1 MEAQNTPLTLVERI
15 PEGGLT
21 SPEALFDI
29 FVDWTAESGFELYPA
44 QEEAILEIF
53 ADNHVILNTPTG
65 SGKSLVALA
74 MHFYSFATGKRS
86 YYTSPIKALVNEK
99 FFDLCRSFG
108 AENVGMGTGDAS
120 INPNAP
126 IICCTAEV
134 LASTALTEGDDARVH
149 HVVMDEFHY
158 YGDKERGIAW
168 QLPLL
173 LMPQTAF
180 LLMSATLGDTRKI
193 SDQLFELTKRR
204 VALVSSANRPV
215 PLEFQYSTEPL
226 LDKIQ
231 KLVEKNLSP
240 VYVVNFTQRECAELA
255 QSLTSIN
262 FSSKDDKEKIR
273 EELQGQKFDTPY
285 GATVRKYLA
294 HGIGL
299 HHGGM
304 LPKYRLLVERLA
316 QLGLLK
322 VISGTDTLGVGINMP
337 LRTVLF
343 TKLCKYDGD
352 KVRLLKVRDFKQ
364 IAGRAGRKGYDTQGL
379 VVCQAPEHVIENL
392 KIDQKIAD
400 DPKKAKKL
408 KKSKPPEKGY
418 AHWDEEVF
426 QKLIHSESEELVS
439 RFTVTH
445 GMLLN
450 LLQRPGR
457 VGENG
462 YRSLIELIALSHDHD
477 RKKRDLRRKAR
488 MLFQSLRTAEII
500 ELAPKPKGRGQIVRL
515 HSELQQDFSIHHA
528 LSLFLVHIAGALN
541 PESPTFHVTLLSFVE
556 AILEDPT
563 VILIR
568 QKDKAR
574 DEAYARL
581 KAEGAEYEEI
591 KAKLEK
597 IDYPQPDA
605 DIIHQAF
612 HEFSNTHPWVANFK
626 VAPKSVA
633 RDMFE
638 RYYTFN
644 QYVNLYALER
654 SEGVLLRQLSQTYK
668 ALRQNVPEQFKT
680 EEVHNLIAYLRDVI
694 SRADNSIVQE
704 WEIMRDGIPPE
715 LVEDDAPEA
724 LDHDKPAFE
733 ARLRAELRG
742 LVAALASDNLEEA
755 AGLIRQT
762 ADHMWTPMG
771 LERALAPFIEEYG
784 EIVWNHDARSKNLI
798 NITNHGP
805 GLWSVT
811 QVLLDPEG
819 DNMWCLRGGVDLKQI
834 TDPTGRLFSLEAIG
848 T

>member
-1 MEAQNTPLTLVERI
+1 MEDESRPLSLMERL
-15 PEGGLT
+15 EGGARDAD
-21 SPEALFDI
+21 ALFDV
-29 FVDWTAESGFELYPA
+29 FVEWTSEAGFELYPA

-53 ADNHVILNTPTG
+53 AENHVILNTPTG

-74 MHFYSFATGKRS
+74 MHFFSFATGRRS

-99 FFDLCRSFG
+99 FFDLCRVFG

-134 LASTALTEGDDARVH
+134 LASTALTEGDSARVH

-180 LLMSATLGDTRKI
+180 LLMSATLGDTSKI
-193 SDQLFELTKRR
+193 SEHLEAVTGRT
-204 VALVSSANRPV
+204 VALVSSATRPV

-226 LDKIQ
+226 HEKIQ
-231 KLVEKNLSP
+231 KLVEKNLAP

-262 FSSKDDKEKIR
+262 FSSKEDKERIKDEMHGHR
-273 EELQGQKFDTPY
+273 FDTPY

-304 LPKYRLLVERLA
+304 LPKYRLLVEKLA
-316 QLGLLK
+316 QLGLMK

-337 LRTVLF
+337 LRTVVF

-352 KVRLLKVRDFKQ
+352 RVRLLKVRDFKQ

-379 VVCQAPEHVIENL
+379 VICQAPEHVIENL

-400 DPKKAKKL
+400 DPKKGKKL
-408 KKSKPPEKGY
+408 KKAKPPEKGY
-418 AHWDEEVF
+418 AHWDEDVF
-426 QKLIHSESEELVS
+426 QRLIESDSEELTS

-450 LLQRPGR
+450 LLQRPGK

-462 YRSLIELIALSHDHD
+462 YRALIDLIAISHDHD

-488 MLFQSLRTAEII
+488 MVFQSLRTAEII
-500 ELAPKPKGRGQIVRL
+500 EILPRKNRRGQVVRL

-528 LSLFLVHIAGALN
+528 LSLFLVHVAGALN
-541 PESPTFHVTLLSFVE
+541 PENPTFHLTLLSFVE
-556 AILEDPT
+556 AILEDPM

-581 KAEGAEYEEI
+581 KSEGAEYEEI
-591 KAKLEK
+591 KAKLEQ
-597 IDYPQPDA
+597 IDYPKPD
-605 DIIHQAF
+605 DDLIYQAF
-612 HEFSNTHPWVANFK
+612 ADFSRSHPWVSGFR

-638 RYYTFN
+638 RYQTFN
-644 QYVNLYALER
+644 QYVNMYGLER

-668 ALRQNVPEQFKT
+668 ALKQNVPEQYKT
-680 EEVHNLIAYLRDVI
+680 EEVHNMIAYLRDVI
-694 SRADNSIVQE
+694 ARADSSIVQE
-704 WEIMRDGIPPE
+704 WEIMRNGIPAE
-715 LVEDDAPEA
+715 LVEDDSPEA
-724 LDHDKPAFE
+724 LDADRPAFE
-733 ARLRAELRG
+733 ARIRAELRG
-742 LVAALASDNLEEA
+742 LVAALATDNLEEA
-755 AGLIRQT
+755 AGLVRQT
-762 ADHMWTPMG
+762 PDHMWTPMG
-771 LERALAPFIEEYG
+771 LERALAPFLEEYG
-784 EIVWNHDARSKNLI
+784 QIVWNHDARSKNLI
-798 NITNHGP
+798 NITQAAP
-805 GLWSVT
+805 GVWYVT

-819 DNMWCLRGGVDLKQI
+819 DNLWCLRGSIHLAEI
-834 TDPTGRLFSLEAIG
+834 TDPTGRLFCLEHIG